1 MIRKKPLRSLK
12 SGIGGH
18 GDLPGE
24 MMDDF
29 KEPDSWTIITALN
42 RVLDVAQDSQL
53 SDEYWEVCKNPL
65 AYLRQELGLTNVQI
79 VVLAIMIEAGEAVS
93 WKRFGD
99 YLGCSRLSIMVY
111 SEEIEELVTK
121 RWATRRGTR
130 EIGGCFEITDS
141 ASFLSII
148 GKLLDDEA
156 FCADAGAKAGKYIRE
171 SAGASDAVF
180 KSVFN

>member
-79 VVLAIMIEAGEAVS
+79 VVLAIMIEAGEAIS
-93 WKRFGD
+93 WKRLGN
-99 YLGCSRLSIMVY
+99 YLY
-111 SEEIEELVTK
+111 PQ
-121 RWATRRGTR
+121 
-130 EIGGCFEITDS
+130 GGS
-141 ASFLSII
+141 
-148 GKLLDDEA
+148 
-156 FCADAGAKAGKYIRE
+156 
-171 SAGASDAVF
+171 
-180 KSVFN
+180 